1 MSEKRVA
8 VRNLRLCTKECLC
21 LNVCPTGA
29 TDTENSIIDVSKCN
43 GCGICADA
51 CNSGAISMI
60 PLTFPP
66 QQKHEDRVVDAL
78 NMMIRSKSEQE
89 SVSLALD
96 GKFARALTLST
107 RRMTEDL
114 FREAG
119 YMLPQSRITHAMIE
133 KEISKNQPGFPVE
146 AAKELLK
153 RFEIND

>member
-1 MSEKRVA
+1 MTEKRVA

-29 TDTENSIIDVSKCN
+29 TDTENSIIDVTKCN

-51 CNSGAISMI
+51 CNSSAISMV
-60 PLTFPP
+60 PLSYPP
-66 QQKHEDRVVDAL
+66 QQKHESRVVDAV
-78 NMMIRSKSEQE
+78 NMMIRSKSEEEAE
-89 SVSLALD
+89 SRALD

-114 FREAG
+114 FRENG
-119 YMLPQSRITHAMIE
+119 YMLPQSSIVHAMIE
-133 KEISKNQPGFPVE
+133 KEIAKNLPGFPVE
-146 AAKELLK
+146 TAKELLK